1 MSLYAMMRTSSSGMA
16 AQANRLG
23 TVADNVANSST
34 TGYKRASVEF
44 SSMILEQATTDYTSG
59 GVTPNVRYAIS
70 EQGNLS
76 YTSSATDLAL
86 SGEGFFLV
94 SGTDDQVYMTR
105 AGSFVLNS
113 QGELV
118 NAAGFKLMGVPAGGN
133 FVANGTEGLT
143 PISIGNLGLVATPST
158 EGTLNVNL
166 NSNATIVAAGDL
178 PSTNAGTAAYTSRSS
193 LVTYDNLGNQVTVDI
208 YFAKTAADN
217 WEVTA
222 FERAAGATPGF
233 PYAAAA
239 LDTQTFVFDPTTGRF
254 AGGSPTGLS
263 FAITNGSTIDL
274 DMSQSSQFASGYTVL
289 EAGMNGNA
297 ASQVDRVTVG
307 KDGVVSAIYKN
318 GSQVEAF
325 RIPLGT
331 VTSVD
336 MLRPLPGNVYSVSND
351 SGNLQ
356 VNFAG
361 EAGLGTISAGAL
373 EQSTV
378 DLASEL
384 TTMIEAQ
391 NSYTANSK
399 VFQTGAELME
409 VLVNL
414 RR

>member
-1 MSLYAMMRTSSSGMA
+1 MSLYAMMRTSASGMA

-44 SSMILEQATTDYTSG
+44 SSMILEQATSDYTSG

-70 EQGNLS
+70 EQGNLA
-76 YTSSATDLAL
+76 YTSSTTDLAL

-94 SGTDDQVYMTR
+94 QGSDSQVYMTR

-113 QGELV
+113 DGELV
-118 NAAGFKLMGVPAGGN
+118 NAAGFKLMGVPNGGAFVSNSTAGLEP
-133 FVANGTEGLT
+133 V
-143 PISIGNLGLVATPST
+143 SIGNLGLVATPSSS
-158 EGTLNVNL
+158 GTLNVNL
-166 NSNATIVAAGDL
+166 NSNATVVTAGAE
-178 PSTNAGTAAYTSRSS
+178 PSTNLATSEYTSRSS
-193 LVTYDNLGNQVTVDI
+193 LVTFDNLGNEVMVDI
-208 YFAKTAADN
+208 YFAKTAADT
-217 WEVTA
+217 WQVTA
-222 FERAAGATPGF
+222 FERAPGAGPGF

-239 LDTQTFVFDPTTGRF
+239 MDNQTFVFDPTTGRF
-254 AGGSPTGLS
+254 ATGSPDSLT
-263 FAITNGSTIDL
+263 FTITNGSAITL
-274 DMSQSSQFASGYTVL
+274 DMSESSQFAANYKVL
-289 EAGMNGNA
+289 DATMNGNA
-297 ASQVDRVTVG
+297 ASEVDRIAVSKEG
-307 KDGVVSAIYKN
+307 IVSAIYKN

-336 MLRPLPGNVYSVSND
+336 MLRPLPGNVYSVTND

-356 VNFAG
+356 VNLAG
-361 EAGLGTISAGAL
+361 QSGLGSITSGAL

-384 TTMIEAQ
+384 TTMIESQ

-399 VFQTGAELME
+399 VFQTGAELMD